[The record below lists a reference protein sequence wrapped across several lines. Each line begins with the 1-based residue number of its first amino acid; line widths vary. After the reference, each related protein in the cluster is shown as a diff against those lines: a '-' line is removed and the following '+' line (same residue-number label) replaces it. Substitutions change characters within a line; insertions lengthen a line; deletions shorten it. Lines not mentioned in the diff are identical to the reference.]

1 MTHVTLPALA
11 TLLVLVHAVRVDQ
24 LDRDDPAHA
33 SRRLLA
39 DLSAALGR

>member
-1 MTHVTLPALA
+1 MTGVTLPAPA
-11 TLLVLVHAVRVDQ
+11 TLLALVHAALVDP
-24 LDRDDPAHA
+24 LDRDDLAHA

>member
-1 MTHVTLPALA
+1 MTRVTLPALA
-11 TLLVLVHAVRVDQ
+11 TLLALAQAALVDQ

-33 SRRLLA
+33 SRRLRA